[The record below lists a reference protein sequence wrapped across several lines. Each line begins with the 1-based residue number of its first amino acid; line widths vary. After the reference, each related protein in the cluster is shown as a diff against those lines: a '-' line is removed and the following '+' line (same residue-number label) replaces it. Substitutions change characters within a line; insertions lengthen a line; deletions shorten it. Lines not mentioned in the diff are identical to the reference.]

1 MKARITEKIA
11 KTYKI
16 TLLKHTPCRVVG
28 WKLDARDREKSEE
41 SQRRLNYLPTCIFI
55 QFQGAT
61 WKIHPNLPPGVFP
74 FVPVEREWKLN
85 KHGKSKVKRRGYT
98 LLPDCGCTSHLVQG
112 ETLEAELADCGDIDH
127 MPPLKDML
135 SAYVVLSR
143 VKKAIGLLLL
153 RAFSLLLFKHGPPP
167 GPHCL
172 MKLLRSR
179 LSPDRKPFVLHEML
193 GPEIPPF
200 LPPTRLKFADLVPPI
215 GKTVI

>member
-1 MKARITEKIA
+1 M
-11 KTYKI
+11 
-16 TLLKHTPCRVVG
+16 
-28 WKLDARDREKSEE
+28 
-41 SQRRLNYLPTCIFI
+41 
-55 QFQGAT
+55 
-61 WKIHPNLPPGVFP
+61 
-74 FVPVEREWKLN
+74 PVEREWKLN

-127 MPPLKDML
+127 LPPLKDML

-153 RAFSLLLFKHGPPP
+153 RAFSLYLFKHGPPP

-179 LSPDRKPFVLHEML
+179 LSPDRKPFVLQKMF
-193 GPEIPPF
+193 GPELPPF
-200 LPPTRLKFADLVPPI
+200 PPPTRFNFADLAPPI
-215 GKTVI
+215 GKNFYLNKLQKIMQIIVDPWVLAGQ